1 MTSRPDRIPFRPDP
15 SAVRNGQRTYDPRL
29 RAAAY
34 LARGHALQSDPS
46 VLAKDD
52 DAVGV
57 VLRIAKNPTNIG
69 TGGTAAQLAATKVV
83 DDAAPLSGPSAGME
97 LGRRGLRV
105 EFGRAAAITIPT
117 RVCNASDAGGFV
129 AENDPIPVKVMALTG
144 VSLTPTRLACIAVF
158 SNDLL
163 RTSNAD
169 RVVPQVRNEVGLLK
183 YDAELFSATAASAG
197 VRPAGLA
204 NGLTPITATTAG
216 SEAMEKDIA
225 ALVAALATAGGGANP
240 VFICAPPQAA
250 TLKLRAGARFDYP
263 ILPTTALANGIM
275 AVDAS
280 SFVTAFDP
288 LPEFEVSDT
297 TALHMEAD
305 TPLPLATGTGPT
317 IATPIR
323 ALWNTDCSAVK
334 MVLNCSWAVRAT
346 GHAQII
352 TSCNW

>member
-1 MTSRPDRIPFRPDP
+1 MTSRPDRIPFRPDYG
-15 SAVRNGQRTYDPRL
+15 AVRNGQRTYDPRL

-57 VLRIAKNPTNIG
+57 VLRTAKNPMNIG

-105 EFGRAAAITIPT
+105 EFGRAASITIPT
-117 RVCNASDAGGFV
+117 RVCDADDCGGFI
-129 AENDPIPVKVMALTG
+129 AENDPIPVKVLSLTG

-158 SNDLL
+158 SNELL

-169 RVVPQVRNEVGLLK
+169 RVIPQVLNEVGVLK
-183 YDAELFSATAASAG
+183 YDAELFSTTSSSAS
-197 VRPAGLA
+197 RPAGLA
-204 NGLTPITATTAG
+204 NGLTPITAATAG

-225 ALVAALATAGGGANP
+225 ALVAALATAGGGANL

-250 TLKLRAGARFDYP
+250 TLKLRAGAKFDYP
-263 ILPTTALANGIM
+263 ILPTTALANGSIM
-275 AVDAS
+275 AVEAS
-280 SFVTAFDP
+280 SFVTAFNP
-288 LPEFEVSDT
+288 IPEFEVSDA

-305 TPLPLATGTGPT
+305 APLPLVTGTGPT

-323 ALWNTDCSAVK
+323 SMWNTDCSAVK
-334 MVLNCSWAVRAT
+334 MILQCSWAIRAT

-352 TSCNW
+352 NSVNW